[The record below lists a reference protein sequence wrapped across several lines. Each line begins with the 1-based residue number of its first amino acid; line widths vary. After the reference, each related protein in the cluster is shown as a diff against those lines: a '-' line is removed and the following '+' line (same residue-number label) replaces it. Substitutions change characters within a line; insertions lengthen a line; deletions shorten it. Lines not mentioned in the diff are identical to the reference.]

1 MIKLWDEWDMPKSYI
16 GQAPIK
22 IRACQIDD
30 VMEPKMLASS
40 EKKFHLPGW
49 SVVLVIGCA
58 VLVFLCI
65 ILLVLEYCR
74 KDKTDDDAEAAELMG
89 NVFS

>member
-1 MIKLWDEWDMPKSYI
+1 MIKLWDEWDMPNSYI
-16 GQAPIK
+16 GQAPIQ
-22 IRACQIDD
+22 IRASQIDD
-30 VMEPKMLASS
+30 VMGPKMLASS
-40 EKKFHLPGW
+40 DEKFKLPGW

-65 ILLVLEYCR
+65 ILVVLEYCR
-74 KDKTDDDAEAAELMG
+74 KDKADDDVEAAKLMG